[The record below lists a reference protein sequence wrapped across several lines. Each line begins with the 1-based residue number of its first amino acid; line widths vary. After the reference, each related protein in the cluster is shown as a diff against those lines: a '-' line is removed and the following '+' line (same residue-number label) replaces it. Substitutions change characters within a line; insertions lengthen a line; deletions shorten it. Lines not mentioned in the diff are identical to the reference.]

1 MMLVIG
7 LVGGIA
13 SGKSLV
19 AKCFGELGAV
29 VLDADSV
36 GHQVLLESGVKKQ
49 IQEIWGDK
57 VFHRGEVDRSAVA
70 AIVFNPQTGPEELV
84 KLEKIVHPV
93 ITVRLIERLTEFR
106 RLGKMPAVI
115 LDAPVMFKAG
125 WDALCDRIVFVDA
138 PDWMRTE
145 RAMRRGWSKRELQ
158 RRESRQMS
166 LNEKRSR
173 ATDFID
179 NSQSPEMTLLQVKQL
194 WQQWRLPL
202 PKTNY
207 R

>member
-19 AKCFGELGAV
+19 AKSFSELGAI
-29 VLDADSV
+29 VLDADKV
-36 GHQVLLESGVKKQ
+36 GHQVLHESAVKKQ

-57 VFHRGEVDRSAVA
+57 VFNRGEVDRSAIA
-70 AIVFNPQTGPEELV
+70 AIVFNPETGPAELA
-84 KLEKIVHPV
+84 KLEDIVHPV
-93 ITVRLIERLTEFR
+93 IKVRLNERLTALKQR
-106 RLGKMPAVI
+106 ADLPAVI
-115 LDAPVMFKAG
+115 LDAAVMFKAG
-125 WDALCDRIVFVDA
+125 WDKLCDRIVFVDA

-145 RAMRRGWSKRELQ
+145 RTIKRGWSKGELE
-158 RRESRQMS
+158 RRESQQMS

-173 ATDFID
+173 ATDIID
-179 NSQSPEMTLLQVKQL
+179 NSQSPETTILQVKQL

-207 R
+207 S